1 MPKILIIE
9 DEQTIRNEV
18 LDWLQFEG
26 FDVTGAEN
34 GRQGLSEAR
43 KDPPDLIV
51 CDITMPE
58 LSGHDVLLEVRADPH
73 LNRTPFIFLT
83 ASADRASVRR
93 GMNMGADD
101 YITKPFT
108 HTELLTAIESQLGKQ
123 TQQAQQIQE
132 QIETLNIAL
141 EGAREQSMLK
151 SRLVAM
157 FSHDFRNPL
166 SSILSYSGLLRS
178 YEDRLTPERK
188 RQYLD
193 RIDGAVHLLVQMIDE
208 MLTVAEM
215 ESGHLDFAPMPVD
228 LQAVMD
234 LLLEEFSLIDQGAHQ
249 IVFENRLD
257 SSFLKLDVR
266 ILRQVITNL
275 VSNALKYSPAGSQ
288 VCIELAKDDGNL
300 RIVVEDHGMGIPE
313 ESMKLLFDPFHR
325 AANTQGMPGT
335 GLGLSIVQTCVQ
347 RHEGQIDIA
356 SVLDQG
362 TVATVRLPIA
372 E

>member
-215 ESGHLDFAPMPVD
+215 ESGHLDCADAGGSASGDGLVAGRVQPHR
-228 LQAVMD
+228 
-234 LLLEEFSLIDQGAHQ
+234 SGSIR

-288 VCIELAKDDGNL
+288 VCIELAKDDSNL